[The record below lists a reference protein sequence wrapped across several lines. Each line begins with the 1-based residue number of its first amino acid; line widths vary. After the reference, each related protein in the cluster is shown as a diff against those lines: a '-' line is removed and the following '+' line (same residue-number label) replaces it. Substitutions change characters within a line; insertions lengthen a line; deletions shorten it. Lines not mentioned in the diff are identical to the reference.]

1 MNSTRSTNGFALLA
15 LLCSNALPALADDFP
30 LKQLKLLTYVDDY
43 EPFWSP
49 DGKQIV
55 LISSRHGGMK
65 VHVMDASSVSH
76 GSDMRQLT
84 TGEAE
89 DDTPAWSPDGKRIT
103 FVSVRNDVSQICIMN
118 VDGTDVRQLTNGTAE
133 NIHPTWSPDGTKI
146 LFNTT
151 YFSRAT
157 AADGRDVPSD
167 NKVVGEQIDK
177 KMDLATIRPDG
188 TDLRRITT
196 GGGYTYASFSPGG
209 MSILHRRV
217 QGELSQIFVMK
228 ANGSD
233 DRNVS
238 GESKL
243 DGWPA
248 WSSDGKRIVFSRRI
262 SDRFQIC
269 VMNRDGSRSAPTYRC
284 DRRIHKSK
292 MVAGRNKN
300 SLRAPS
306 WRYQSHRIPR
316 AKVTSIQLLP
326 SSRPSPSSLASAD
339 PHARTD
345 GRQSRNRASL

>member
-1 MNSTRSTNGFALLA
+1 
-15 LLCSNALPALADDFP
+15 
-30 LKQLKLLTYVDDY
+30 
-43 EPFWSP
+43 
-49 DGKQIV
+49 
-55 LISSRHGGMK
+55 
-65 VHVMDASSVSH
+65 
-76 GSDMRQLT
+76 MRQLT

-196 GGGYTYASFSPGG
+196 GGGYTYASFSPDG

-217 QGELSQIFVMK
+217 QGELSQLFVMK

-233 DRNVS
+233 DQNVS

-262 SDRFQIC
+262 NDRFQIC
-269 VMNRDGSRSAPTYRC
+269 VMNRDGSGVRQLTDAIGEFTNPRWSPDGTKILCGRRLGDINLIVFPAP
-284 DRRIHKSK
+284 K
-292 MVAGRNKN
+292 
-300 SLRAPS
+300 
-306 WRYQSHRIPR
+306 
-316 AKVTSIQLLP
+316 
-326 SSRPSPSSLASAD
+326 
-339 PHARTD
+339 
-345 GRQSRNRASL
+345 

>member
-30 LKQLKLLTYVDDY
+30 LKQLKLLTYVVDY

-65 VHVMDASSVSH
+65 VHVMDASSLSH

-196 GGGYTYASFSPGG
+196 GGGYTYASFSPDG

-217 QGELSQIFVMK
+217 QGELSQLFVMK

-233 DRNVS
+233 DQNVS

-262 SDRFQIC
+262 NDRFQIC
-269 VMNRDGSRSAPTYRC
+269 VMNRDGSGVRQLTDAIGEFTNPRWSPDGTKILCGRRLGDINLIVFPAP
-284 DRRIHKSK
+284 K
-292 MVAGRNKN
+292 
-300 SLRAPS
+300 
-306 WRYQSHRIPR
+306 
-316 AKVTSIQLLP
+316 
-326 SSRPSPSSLASAD
+326 
-339 PHARTD
+339 
-345 GRQSRNRASL
+345 

>member
-1 MNSTRSTNGFALLA
+1 MEIVRLLSRKHFVKCGVVIALFCL
-15 LLCSNALPALADDFP
+15 NAVPAIADDFP
-30 LKQLKLLTYVDDY
+30 LNRLKPLTYVVDY

-49 DGKQIV
+49 DGRQIV

-65 VHVMDASSVSH
+65 VHVMDASSVNH

-103 FVSVRNDVSQICIMN
+103 FVSVRDGVSQVCVMN
-118 VDGTDVRQLTNGTAE
+118 ADGTDVRQLTNGAAE
-133 NIHPTWSPDGTKI
+133 NIHPMWSPDSAKI

-167 NKVVGEQIDK
+167 NKVIGEQIDK

-188 TDLRRITT
+188 TDLKRITT
-196 GGGYTYASFSPGG
+196 GGGYTYASFSPDG

-217 QGELSQIFVMK
+217 EGELSQIFVMK
-228 ANGSD
+228 ADGSG

-248 WSSDGKRIVFSRRI
+248 WSPDGKRIIFSRRVN
-262 SDRFQIC
+262 DRFQIF
-269 VMNRDGSRSAPTYRC
+269 VMNRDGSGARQLTDAIGEFTNPRWSPDGTKILCGRRLGDINLIIFPAP
-284 DRRIHKSK
+284 K
-292 MVAGRNKN
+292 
-300 SLRAPS
+300 
-306 WRYQSHRIPR
+306 
-316 AKVTSIQLLP
+316 
-326 SSRPSPSSLASAD
+326 
-339 PHARTD
+339 
-345 GRQSRNRASL
+345 